1 MQSNPHDV
9 TNKKQKL
16 TMEWSSLI
24 GRDVR
29 NLQRFY
35 SLIWR
40 NLRPEGGLRLTKYG
54 EECLDQLGIA
64 KFRVKIRN
72 TNRTGQTVL
81 YMDRYLDSPYAIDNR
96 KNEIIVYDEQL
107 ATQILLYDGDLAA
120 FLDAFVQNKY

>member
-1 MQSNPHDV
+1 MDNSHR
-9 TNKKQKL
+9 KQEL
-16 TMEWSSLI
+16 TLEWSNLL

-40 NLRPEGGLRLTKYG
+40 NLRPEGGLRLTQYG
-54 EECLDQLGIA
+54 EECLEQLNIQ
-64 KFRVKIRN
+64 KFHVKIRN

-81 YMDRYLDSPYAIDNR
+81 YMDRYLDSPYAINNK

-107 ATQILLYDGDLAA
+107 ATQLLLYDGDLAA